1 VKAVVK
7 PLIYDHFCAG
17 TTKSEIQ
24 RTASKFKSIGYSGVI
39 LCYGK
44 EFDPT
49 QTHEDAGVAAGSV
62 DPDLLHWRQ
71 GNLETLDMLKEGD
84 VLGMK

>member
-1 VKAVVK
+1 MVKAVIK
-7 PLIYDHFCAG
+7 PLIYNHFCAG

-24 RTASKFKSIGYSGVI
+24 RTASKFKNIGYSGVI

-49 QTHEDAGVAAGSV
+49 KAKGDASAVAGLV
-62 DPDLLHWRQ
+62 DLDLLHW
-71 GNLETLDMLKEGD
+71 K
-84 VLGMK
+84 